1 MIAWF
6 AKLPVMEKIGW
17 SVLGLVLL
25 GFVLA
30 VFYFGLRRILEWSN
44 LKDLEPED
52 RIGLKIEIIKTA
64 ASILGGVFFL
74 LTLLFTYQNLRLTEE
89 KNRADLLMDQE
100 RHRTD
105 LFVKAI
111 NQLGSDK
118 LEVRLGGI
126 YALER
131 IAWDSEKDH
140 WPIME
145 VLTAYLRE
153 NAPWPPENP
162 ASSKKN
168 RPWANAKMQG
178 RPQPRK
184 GGTKERAEIPVKLD
198 TDVQAVLSVIGRR
211 NPTFAKRE
219 KQPLDL
225 AETDLRGADPWK
237 AKLEKAILWKAHLE
251 KAIFCETRLE
261 GAILDEA
268 HLGGHSLIK
277 PT

>member
-168 RPWANAKMQG
+168 RP
-178 RPQPRK
+178 
-184 GGTKERAEIPVKLD
+184 
-198 TDVQAVLSVIGRR
+198 
-211 NPTFAKRE
+211 
-219 KQPLDL
+219 
-225 AETDLRGADPWK
+225 
-237 AKLEKAILWKAHLE
+237 
-251 KAIFCETRLE
+251 
-261 GAILDEA
+261 
-268 HLGGHSLIK
+268 
-277 PT
+277 